1 MGVPAAFAP
10 PRLPLV
16 GAPLLRNRSRRAT
29 FFCYH
34 SVAPE
39 GPRYLTVTAEL
50 FERQLAE
57 LKRRGI
63 AGGDLVALE
72 AAARGRIPAPTAFL
86 TFDDGF
92 RDNHETVL
100 PLLREYG
107 FPAFVFVLPP
117 LVDEAGP
124 LAWPE
129 VVADQ
134 QRFPATMRS
143 VDWQMVGEMK
153 EGGFEVGSHTLT
165 HHHLPDLT
173 GEALREELWE
183 SRARVKERLGSCTT
197 LAYPFGEWSPEVAAA
212 AADCGYAFAFSL
224 PHNHGQRGASA
235 QTIPRINVDYRDDE
249 SRFARKLSPLGKRL
263 FLSPEVAVVRRLT
276 RKLRGRPAPGTV

>member
-1 MGVPAAFAP
+1 MA
-10 PRLPLV
+10 
-16 GAPLLRNRSRRAT
+16 APLLRNRSRLAT
-29 FFCYH
+29 FLCYH

-57 LKRRGI
+57 LVRIGVR
-63 AGGDLVALE
+63 GGDLGALE
-72 AAARGRIPAPTAFL
+72 AAAGGGELAPTAFL

-100 PLLREYG
+100 PLLREYRLA
-107 FPAFVFVLPP
+107 AFVFVLPP
-117 LVDEAGP
+117 LVDTGAP

-129 VVADQ
+129 VAADQ
-134 QRFPATMRS
+134 ERFPATMRS
-143 VDWQMVGEMK
+143 VDWSMLGEMK

-165 HHHLPDLT
+165 HPHLPLLE
-173 GEALREELWE
+173 GEQLREELWE
-183 SRARVKERLGSCTT
+183 SRARVKERLGSCDT

-224 PHNHGQRGASA
+224 PHRSGQRGAGPHS
-235 QTIPRINVDYRDDE
+235 IPRINVDYRDE
-249 SRFARKLSPLGKRL
+249 EQRFAKKLSPRGKRL

-276 RKLRGRPAPGTV
+276 RRLRGRPEPGTV